1 NIERVFNNFNF
12 PGEDDLYAAVVYQG
26 LTSALVVTR
35 LTQLLRKEQENE
47 KNNQEQ
53 IEDVKTPVQEKRV
66 NNNKTDSGVVVEG
79 VDNVLV
85 RLSRC
90 CNPVP
95 NDDIVGFITKGRGV
109 SVHRRD
115 CPNVHFNQD
124 QERFIDVFW
133 KSSTHSSKEYH
144 LDMEISGYDRNGL
157 LNEVL

>member
-1 NIERVFNNFNF
+1 
-12 PGEDDLYAAVVYQG
+12 
-26 LTSALVVTR
+26 
-35 LTQLLRKEQENE
+35 
-47 KNNQEQ
+47 
-53 IEDVKTPVQEKRV
+53 
-66 NNNKTDSGVVVEG
+66 
-79 VDNVLV
+79 NVLV

-144 LDMEISGYDRNGL
+144 LDMEISVYDRNGL
-157 LNEVL
+157 LNEVLQVHNETLMEITSSSGRADKNKISHIHLTILIKNTDHLRHVVEKIKQKKYIYAVTRTVH